1 MLFGTLGTNPGQ
13 MYLPADVI
21 IDYENMDLFSD
32 YAVKGAK
39 LEFLVLVTNQYGPHK
54 VSVYGF
60 GTFPE
65 KYSMQGLKSDDQK
78 KPVETQESETNDK
91 TEEVEK

>member
-1 MLFGTLGTNPGQ
+1 
-13 MYLPADVI
+13 V
-21 IDYENMDLFSD
+21 IDYDNVDLFRK
-32 YAVKGAK
+32 YAVEGAQ

-65 KYSMQGLKSDDQK
+65 KYSMQGVLKEQDNLKDS
-78 KPVETQESETNDK
+78 VQEGNPK
-91 TEEVEK
+91 Q